1 MRLSKVRCAANAL
14 LILVAVSRL
23 HAGQA
28 AQSLS
33 SPASTATSQSS
44 EELKFVV
51 IVSRHGVRSPTGKT
65 DQLNRYSTRPWPV
78 WSVPP
83 GYLTEH
89 GAKLMTLF
97 GMYDRALLVK
107 QGLLSAD
114 GCADA
119 KRVSIIADSDQRTRE
134 TGKALAAGLLP
145 GCSVEVHA
153 LAEGIA
159 DPLFHSLAAGVG
171 HPDKQ
176 LATAAVSGRIGNNP
190 AGLVEAYRPQLQAM
204 EEILLACKP
213 DTQCG
218 GNGVAA
224 ASSLFDLPSSISP
237 GKSDHLVDLRSPLS
251 TAATMAENLL
261 LEYTEGMDKA
271 LVGWGAMDGN
281 KVRELMQLHTG
292 SADIERRTSYLAR
305 AQASNLL
312 SHILDSMQQ
321 AATGKPVAGA
331 LSKLSDRLLIL
342 VSHDTNLTN
351 ISGALDLSWL
361 IDGRRDDTPPGG
373 ALIFELWQNGGKNE
387 YEVRTFY
394 TAQTL
399 EQMRNATPL
408 SIGNPPERVPVFVPG
423 CGQADGTC
431 EWSGFRHAV
440 EAGIDSQFVK

>member
-1 MRLSKVRCAANAL
+1 MRLSEVRCAVSAL
-14 LILVAVSRL
+14 LIFIAVSRL

-28 AQSLS
+28 VQSLS
-33 SPASTATSQSS
+33 IPASTDSSQSS

-83 GYLTEH
+83 GNLTEH

-97 GMYDRALLVK
+97 GAYDRVLLVK

-114 GCADA
+114 GCVDA
-119 KRVSIIADSDQRTRE
+119 KHVSIIADSDQRTRE

-145 GCSVEVHA
+145 GCNVEVHA
-153 LAEGIA
+153 LAEGVP

-190 AGLVEAYRPQLQAM
+190 AGLVEAYRPQLQSM
-204 EEILLACKP
+204 EDILLRCKP
-213 DTQCG
+213 DIQCG
-218 GNGVAA
+218 GNGVSA

-237 GKSDHLVDLRSPLS
+237 GKGDHLVELRTPLA

-271 LVGWGAMDGN
+271 LVGWGAVDGN
-281 KVRELMQLHTG
+281 KVRELIQIHTR

-305 AQASNLL
+305 VQSSNLL

-331 LSKLSDRLLIL
+331 LGKLSDSLLIL
-342 VSHDTNLTN
+342 VGHDTNLTN

-373 ALIFELWQNGGKNE
+373 ALVFELWQNRGKSE

-408 SIGNPPERVPVFVPG
+408 SIENPPERVPVFVPG
-423 CGQADGTC
+423 CGRADSSC
-431 EWSGFRHAV
+431 EWSGFRRAV
-440 EAGIDSQFVK
+440 EVGIDSGFVK